1 MRASRAVVFVLI
13 PTLVASWDITNEVK
27 QRPFGGPSVSPSP
40 AKPFV
45 ASPTVTIHPS
55 SASHRGIR
63 VVGSHRSEIGY
74 DSYLGIPFAEPPVG
88 HLRFTH
94 PKANTYP
101 DDTILAQQ
109 WSPAC
114 LQLPVP
120 VEGIPDIGGQYGM
133 SEDCLYLNVFT
144 PQGKHEEPLPVMLWM

>member
-1 MRASRAVVFVLI
+1 MRASTAVAFVLI
-13 PTLVASWDITNEVK
+13 PTLVTSWVITNELQ
-27 QRPFGGPSVSPSP
+27 QRPFAGPSVSPTH

-45 ASPTVTIHPS
+45 ANPTVTIHPS

-63 VVGSHRSEIGY
+63 IVGSHRSEFGY

-88 HLRFTH
+88 PLRFAH

-101 DDTILAQQ
+101 DDTIVAQQ

-120 VEGIPDIGGQYGM
+120 VEGIPDIGGQYGQ

>member
-1 MRASRAVVFVLI
+1 
-13 PTLVASWDITNEVK
+13 
-27 QRPFGGPSVSPSP
+27 
-40 AKPFV
+40 
-45 ASPTVTIHPS
+45 
-55 SASHRGIR
+55 
-63 VVGSHRSEIGY
+63 VGSHRSEFGY

-88 HLRFTH
+88 PLRFAH

-101 DDTILAQQ
+101 DDTIVAQQ

-120 VEGIPDIGGQYGM
+120 VEGIPDIGGQYGQ